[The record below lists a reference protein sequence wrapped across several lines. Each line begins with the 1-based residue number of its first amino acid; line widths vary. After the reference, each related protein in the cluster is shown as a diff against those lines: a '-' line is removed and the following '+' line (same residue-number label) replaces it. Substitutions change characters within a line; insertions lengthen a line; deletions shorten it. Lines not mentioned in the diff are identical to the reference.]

1 MSTEQER
8 TPAWVMPIAE
18 SGIVAETLGA
28 RYRSAYAAAR
38 FLRALG
44 SIIRWVAIVLAIVFL
59 IGGFASLGESGS
71 DEAFTTILFAAI
83 LTGFCGFCTGV
94 LVSASSH
101 LIKATADTAINT
113 SPLLKAETK
122 ERLLTAD

>member
-1 MSTEQER
+1 
-8 TPAWVMPIAE
+8 MPIAE

-83 LTGFCGFCTGV
+83 LTGFCTGV

>member
-1 MSTEQER
+1 MHTE
-8 TPAWVMPIAE
+8 PIVE
-18 SGIVAETLGA
+18 SSVTAETLGA
-28 RYRSAYAAAR
+28 RYRGAYAAAR
-38 FLRALG
+38 FVRALG
-44 SIIRWVAIVLAIVFL
+44 GWIRGIAIVLAVLFL
-59 IGGFASLGESGS
+59 IGGFASLGDQGS

-101 LIKATADTAINT
+101 LIKASADTAINT

-122 ERLLTAD
+122 EGLLTSD